1 MAGDA
6 YVLGT
11 LDEGSSLGQPSFED
25 DVGLRWETGEHVPCV
40 LGTLDEGDPLG
51 PVSFEDDVG
60 LRWETVEYVPYVPTG
75 HQYEGP
81 YEVTPT
87 LSEQS
92 LETRNRTMTDD
103 VTVHAVPLYEVGN
116 EWGTTVYIATLEG

>member
-11 LDEGSSLGQPSFED
+11 LDEGGPLGPVSLGD
-25 DVGLRWETGEHVPCV
+25 GVGLRWETGECVPCV
-40 LGTLDEGDPLG
+40 LGTLDEGGPLG
-51 PVSFEDDVG
+51 PVSFDYVG
-60 LRWETVEYVPYVPTG
+60 LRWETGEYVPYVPTG